1 MTHVTLQLLV
11 ALNSP
16 NMIIDSTEKLRYS
29 YALVDYL
36 QTTKYKEVY
45 LLEITRL

>member
-1 MTHVTLQLLV
+1 MTHVTLQLHV

-16 NMIIDSTEKLRYS
+16 NMLIDSTAKLRYS

-36 QTTKYKEVY
+36 QTTKYKEIY
-45 LLEITRL
+45 LLEIARL